1 MSKVA
6 DEIKIESNRDKN
18 LYMQG
23 YEQALKDI
31 NINIFFRKSYMY
43 GIEVENQNF
52 IRNLEEYL
60 YKLEDKRKNG
70 EIVIG
75 YWQIKSLIKEVIA
88 QCKIN

>member
-1 MSKVA
+1 MSKA
-6 DEIKIESNRDKN
+6 DEIKIENKRDKD

-31 NINIFFRKSYMY
+31 NVDVFFRKGYMH

-60 YKLEDKRKNG
+60 YDLEEKRKSGNPT
-70 EIVIG
+70 IG
-75 YWQIKSLIKEVIA
+75 YWQVRGCIKEVIE
-88 QCKIN
+88 QCRIN